1 MLFQIIPIMKEMIDS
16 EKTSNILIGVGLVG
30 LLAYGYMLI
39 FSDISP
45 ENLKYSVLACT
56 FAAFLPCAITIR
68 KITTDFNIGI
78 FWGIVI
84 IVAAIFSFVA
94 YSMMKATEDGI
105 LFDLFAVISS
115 EGFRWLYLSLLV
127 ISTIFPFI
135 WEKGA
140 PYVLAISLG
149 VIIPV
154 FLYTI
159 LILVAIWIGSYVLSL
174 FGKSNNTSSSL
185 SSLFTSSPKTSNTR
199 PVQEKTQTASKPV
212 STNVVQNKRS
222 NTISKEEEKRRNREI
237 DFLTTSWTYG
247 TATFKGKSPSSCL
260 DHGGVMIWYN
270 GNLYQ
275 KSIIGTTEVWEA
287 TGDICVVFPKNYRG
301 RDMQFYSTNGN
312 VQIQSL

>member
-1 MLFQIIPIMKEMIDS
+1 MLIIQIIPIMKEMIDT

-45 ENLKYSVLACT
+45 EDLKYSVLACT

-68 KITTDFNIGI
+68 KITTDFSIGI

-135 WEKGA
+135 WEKGV

-159 LILVAIWIGSYVLSL
+159 LILVAIWIGCYVLSL

-185 SSLFTSSPKTSNTR
+185 SSLFTSTNSGKS
-199 PVQEKTQTASKPV
+199 TQLE
-212 STNVVQNKRS
+212 VQNNVKPTQKRTVD
-222 NTISKEEEKRRNREI
+222 NKRYAY
-237 DFLTTSWTYG
+237 FLVRWGHDSEVQTSWTEAFPVDMTHEKISEYMKRAHVMGDG
-247 TATFKGKSPSSCL
+247 TSLVSVEFVRYTTKDSVNRLAFE
-260 DHGGVMIWYN
+260 IYN
-270 GNLYQ
+270 
-275 KSIIGTTEVWEA
+275 K
-287 TGDICVVFPKNYRG
+287 
-301 RDMQFYSTNGN
+301 
-312 VQIQSL
+312 